1 MKRKLNGFLTLFIV
15 LVVQIAF
22 AQTKTVTGTVTDDS
36 GMPLPGVNV
45 LIKDS
50 SSGTQTDFDGNY
62 SIEASNNQQLVFSY
76 VGFQTQTVRVG
87 DRTEIN
93 IQLKTGESLDEVFV
107 VAYGTASKESFTG
120 SASVISSK
128 QLETRNV
135 TSPIEAIEGRATGV
149 QFTTPT
155 GPGDSPGIVIRGV
168 GTLNGDTEPLYIV
181 DGVQYNAPLNTL
193 NQEDIASFTILKDA
207 ASTSIFI
214 IKTDQHKCFL
224 W

>member
-1 MKRKLNGFLTLFIV
+1 MKTKLNGILMLFLALT
-15 LVVQIAF
+15 VQFSI
-22 AQTKTVTGTVTDDS
+22 AQTKTVIGAVTDS
-36 GMPLPGVNV
+36 ENLPLPGVNV
-45 LIKDS
+45 LIKGS

-62 SIEASNNQQLVFSY
+62 SIEVNNNQQLIFSY

-93 IQLKTGESLDEVFV
+93 IQLETGESLDEVFV

-168 GTLNGDTEPLYIV
+168 GTLNGDTDPLY
-181 DGVQYNAPLNTL
+181 
-193 NQEDIASFTILKDA
+193 
-207 ASTSIFI
+207 
-214 IKTDQHKCFL
+214 C
-224 W
+224 